1 MNKNPSDNSA
11 LTGNLAGI
19 GPVPREIEHERMPD
33 PTWDAGHPQRQGS
46 PADDD
51 SAKRKLTRTSG
62 AAQQEA
68 ILDSISEV
76 KKWNPVPG
84 SAGLQIPESPDEDE
98 DDEGRSESEQLVEGG
113 VEEAE
118 RDQILEATRDA
129 KKEGQPE
136 P

>member
-1 MNKNPSDNSA
+1 
-11 LTGNLAGI
+11 
-19 GPVPREIEHERMPD
+19 
-33 PTWDAGHPQRQGS
+33 
-46 PADDD
+46 
-51 SAKRKLTRTSG
+51 
-62 AAQQEA
+62 
-68 ILDSISEV
+68 
-76 KKWNPVPG
+76 VPG
-84 SAGLQIPESPDEDE
+84 STGLQIPESPNEDE

>member
-1 MNKNPSDNSA
+1 MNKNPSDNNA
-11 LTGNLAGI
+11 LTEGIAGI
-19 GPVPREIEHERMPD
+19 GSVPSESEHERLPD
-33 PTWDAGHPQRQGS
+33 PTWDAGHGPRQGS
-46 PADDD
+46 SADDD
-51 SAKRKLTRTSG
+51 PAKSELTRTSG

-84 SAGLQIPESPDEDE
+84 STGLQIPESPDEDE
-98 DDEGRSESEQLVEGG
+98 DVEGRSESEQLVEGG

-129 KKEGQPE
+129 KKEDRPE

>member
-1 MNKNPSDNSA
+1 MNKNPSDNHA
-11 LTGNLAGI
+11 MTEGIAGI
-19 GPVPREIEHERMPD
+19 GSVPSEIEHERLPD
-33 PTWDAGHPQRQGS
+33 PTWDAGHGPRQGS
-46 PADDD
+46 SADDD
-51 SAKRKLTRTSG
+51 PAKSELTRTSG

-84 SAGLQIPESPDEDE
+84 STGLQISESPNEDE
-98 DDEGRSESEQLVEGG
+98 DDEGRSESEQLAEGG

-118 RDQILEATRDA
+118 RDQILQATRDA
-129 KKEGQPE
+129 KKEDQPE

>member
-1 MNKNPSDNSA
+1 MNKNPSDNNA
-11 LTGNLAGI
+11 LTENPAGI
-19 GPVPREIEHERMPD
+19 GPVSREIEHERMPD
-33 PTWDAGHPQRQGS
+33 LTWDAGRAPRHGS

-51 SAKRKLTRTSG
+51 PAKRELTRTSG
-62 AAQQEA
+62 AARQEA

-84 SAGLQIPESPDEDE
+84 STGLQIPESPNEDEDE
-98 DDEGRSESEQLVEGG
+98 EGRSESEQLVDHG

-118 RDQILEATRDA
+118 RDQILEATQDA
-129 KKEGQPE
+129 KKEDQPE